1 MRTSMLLWI
10 ALLSASLL
18 TANGLTD
25 NAEIV
30 DDKEHIQEDRPLSD
44 MVSYN
49 YSNLKPP
56 LSTVGLLYPRE
67 SETREVRSLD
77 GIWNLVRSNVSDPLQ
92 GVREEW
98 YKKTLRSTGHEII
111 LMPVPASYND
121 VTVDRQLRDH
131 VGTVWY
137 ERHFFVPSRWSRD
150 RVRTWLRFGSVHY
163 QADVWIN
170 GQLALQHST
179 GHLPFEGEIDSF
191 VNYGSENRI
200 TVLVDNRLTNR
211 TIPQGQVL
219 KQPSD
224 EGVVYVQSYTFDFF
238 NYAGIHRSVHLYTT
252 PETYI
257 RDIELKTQLGSK
269 QMGRIDYHLRIGNG
283 SVSAVQARYM
293 LVQLRD
299 RNNVVVAHQVNHHL
313 HNGTLLVP
321 NVKPWWPYLMHPLP
335 GYMYTLELQLMTESD
350 NEKDHVLLDVYRL
363 PIGIRSLSWNNE
375 SLYLNGKPLYLRGFG
390 KHEDSDIRGKGLDN
404 AVLMRDFNLLKWIG
418 ANAYRTSHYPYSE
431 ESMQFA
437 DEHGI
442 MIIDECPSV
451 NTDLFEPQLLENHM
465 SALEQLIHRDR
476 NHVSVIAWSIAN
488 EPRTKKKAAEPYFG
502 VLANYTRSIAQGRP
516 LTAASNV
523 DTPAACMMTQFLDI
537 TGINRYNAW
546 YHNPGRTDMIV
557 KPMYDEARKWH
568 EHYHK
573 PVIVFEYGGDT
584 MEGYHSLPAYIWS
597 EDYQTELFSKH
608 FQAFDKLRKLKWFIG
623 EFVWNFADFKTE
635 QTYTRVGGN
644 KKGVFTRNRQPK
656 DVAHLLRQRY
666 HAIAF
671 KLDNASLPADLF
683 DYIIDWN

>member
-1 MRTSMLLWI
+1 MWNLKRVWIVLVSATLLY
-10 ALLSASLL
+10 
-18 TANGLTD
+18 ANAID
-25 NAEIV
+25 IEEYEEV
-30 DDKEHIQEDRPLSD
+30 QQDKQMPARKPF
-44 MVSYN
+44 N
-49 YSNLKPP
+49 YSNVVLPRP
-56 LSTVGLLYPRE
+56 TVGLLYPRE
-67 SETREVRSLD
+67 SEMREVRSLD
-77 GIWNLVRSNVSDPLQ
+77 GVWQLIKSNASDPLQ
-92 GVREEW
+92 GIREEW
-98 YKKTLRSTGHEII
+98 YKQTLRSTEHEII

-121 VTVDRQLRDH
+121 VTVDQQLRDH

-137 ERHFFVPSRWSRD
+137 ERNFFVPSYWSKD

-163 QADVWIN
+163 QAVVWIN
-170 GQLALQHST
+170 GQLAMRHT
-179 GHLPFEGEIDSF
+179 IGHLPFEEEVGRFI
-191 VNYGSENRI
+191 NYGNENRI
-200 TVLVDNRLTNR
+200 TVMVDNRLGNR
-211 TIPQGQVL
+211 TIPQGQVT
-219 KQPSD
+219 KQPAD
-224 EGVVYVQSYTFDFF
+224 NGVAYVQSYTFDFF

-257 RDIELKTQLGSK
+257 KDVELKTQIGNQEL
-269 QMGRIDYHLRIGNG
+269 GRIDYRLIIGNG
-283 SVSAVQARYM
+283 SVSTIKTNYM

-299 RNNVVVAHQVNHHL
+299 RNNVVVAHQINHNL
-313 HNGTLLVP
+313 QNGTLLVP

-335 GYMYTLELQLMTESD
+335 GYMYTLEFQLKVDSE
-350 NEKDHVLLDVYRL
+350 VAPLDVYRL
-363 PIGIRSLSWNNE
+363 PVGIRSLSWSND
-375 SLYLNGKPLYLRGFG
+375 SLTLNGKPLYLRGFG

-404 AVLMRDFNLLKWIG
+404 AVLMRDFNLLKWVG

-476 NHVSVIAWSIAN
+476 NHASVIAWSIAN
-488 EPRTKKKAAEPYFG
+488 EPRTKKKSAEAYFG
-502 VLANYTRSIAQGRP
+502 ALANYTRSIAQGRP

-523 DTPAACMMTQFLDI
+523 DPPPACMMSQFLDI
-537 TGINRYNAW
+537 TGFNRYNAW

-557 KPMYDEARKWH
+557 QSMYDEARKWH
-568 EHYHK
+568 EHYKK
-573 PVIVFEYGGDT
+573 PVIVFEYGADT

-608 FQAFDKLRKLKWFIG
+608 FQAFDKLRQLKWFIG

-656 DVAHLLRQRY
+656 DAAHLLRQRY

-683 DYIIDWN
+683 NYIIDWN